1 MGDIVDQ
8 FIKSYKWKFG
18 NFNLLPILFGVGM
31 ATLDIGMMAV
41 SKITSKGELA
51 YSTGL
56 LLSTLI
62 YAPQPYLFLKALK
75 FENMTGV
82 NLIWNLT
89 SNLLVTLT
97 GVFYF
102 GESIAGMRWVAI
114 CMALFS
120 LVLFAYTS
128 SD

>member
-18 NFNLLPILFGVGM
+18 SFNLLPIVFGLTM
-31 ATLDIGMMAV
+31 ATLDIGMMSV

-128 SD
+128 S

>member
-1 MGDIVDQ
+1 M
-8 FIKSYKWKFG
+8 KFG
-18 NFNLLPILFGVGM
+18 NFNILPIIFGIGM
-31 ATLDIGMMAV
+31 AVLDIGMMSVA
-41 SKITSKGELA
+41 KITSKKQLP

-75 FENMTGV
+75 FENMTVV
-82 NLIWNLT
+82 NLIWNL
-89 SNLLVTLT
+89 SSDVLVTLI

-102 GESIAGMRWVAI
+102 GETIKGLRWIAV

-120 LVLFAYTS
+120 LGLFAYT
-128 SD
+128 D

>member
-8 FIKSYKWKFG
+8 FIKSHKWKFG
-18 NFNLLPILFGVGM
+18 SFNLLPIVFGLAM
-31 ATLDIGMMAV
+31 ATLDIGMMSV

-62 YAPQPYLFLKALK
+62 YAPQPYLFLKGLK
-75 FENMTGV
+75 FENMTSV

-89 SNLLVTLT
+89 SNLLVTLM

-102 GESIAGMRWVAI
+102 GESIGGLKWLAI

-120 LVLFAYTS
+120 LVLFATS
-128 SD
+128 D